1 MFEEGVLTMKNYGQR
16 RNCTVSIIFPEQIHL
31 VNVDVGVTAENS
43 IAEAEVG
50 LTDQVCVSFYLENYN
65 ASWHAKIFFDLEIGD
80 TAVKSLTEVKV
91 GSPIK
96 FALVFILPHVLFY
109 VKCTL

>member
-50 LTDQVCVSFYLENYN
+50 LTDQVCASF
-65 ASWHAKIFFDLEIGD
+65 
-80 TAVKSLTEVKV
+80 
-91 GSPIK
+91 
-96 FALVFILPHVLFY
+96 
-109 VKCTL
+109 

>member
-50 LTDQVCVSFYLENYN
+50 LTDQVCVGFIF
-65 ASWHAKIFFDLEIGD
+65 KITMLHD
-80 TAVKSLTEVKV
+80 TQMIFS
-91 GSPIK
+91 I
-96 FALVFILPHVLFY
+96 
-109 VKCTL
+109 